1 MIHEP
6 QSMTSALQLPCAAS
20 MSCMP
25 VVLSEKDYTFH
36 DRGRPMQASHMS
48 CPTGW
53 TSMLDTLSRGFTV
66 GGWLGGGMPHM
77 PEPIRLHTDMHTHTH
92 HHQSNP

>member
-36 DRGRPMQASHMS
+36 DRGQPMQASRMS
-48 CPTGW
+48 CPTE
-53 TSMLDTLSRGFTV
+53 LD
-66 GGWLGGGMPHM
+66 
-77 PEPIRLHTDMHTHTH
+77 
-92 HHQSNP
+92 